1 MKGYLVPRK
10 GGWDT
15 HGLPVEIEVER
26 KLGFTHK
33 QQIEDYGIEAF
44 NNLCRKSVFEYESA
58 WRELSER
65 MAYLLDMD
73 DPYITLEDKYI
84 ESCWWILK
92 QFHERGYMY
101 KGFKIL
107 PYCSRC
113 GTGLASHE
121 VAQGYKDIKQETVT
135 VAFKRKDREEYFL
148 VWTTT
153 PWTLA
158 SNVLLTVHPEVTY
171 VRVRQGEHVFIL
183 AKNLVHQVMGDE
195 VEILDE
201 FLGKELEYVEY
212 EQLMPFIEVDKKAF
226 LSRLPIMS
234 RRKTVRHRA
243 YGACI
248 WRGRLSDGAEL

>member
-1 MKGYLVPRK
+1 MYQPLISSSVKDAEHAQRMYWEEIDLLRTTLEMRKDQPRFIFYEGPPTANGMPGLHHVVSRNLKDSICRYWNLKGYLVPRT

-148 VWTTT
+148 V
-153 PWTLA
+153 
-158 SNVLLTVHPEVTY
+158 
-171 VRVRQGEHVFIL
+171 
-183 AKNLVHQVMGDE
+183 
-195 VEILDE
+195 
-201 FLGKELEYVEY
+201 
-212 EQLMPFIEVDKKAF
+212 
-226 LSRLPIMS
+226 
-234 RRKTVRHRA
+234 
-243 YGACI
+243 
-248 WRGRLSDGAEL
+248 